1 MSERSRLNAEERTIG
16 PLPNMGRGERLEN
29 LKSRVRYERVVVN
42 KDGLAWKYP
51 VGTKKHGRWETVRDN
66 KIHWGG
72 VETTRSKNLDVNI
85 GALETSLV
93 KDTREIEAV
102 DDGSRD
108 FRYFGSGAD
117 RERDIALPDDTVLG
131 TGCHD
136 GVVGKGEWA
145 AHRTS
150 ILLPKTRD
158 DRDRTI
164 RRVNM

>member
-1 MSERSRLNAEERTIG
+1 MNGLWSIRMGWHGSIQSEPR
-16 PLPNMGRGERLEN
+16 
-29 LKSRVRYERVVVN
+29 
-42 KDGLAWKYP
+42 
-51 VGTKKHGRWETVRDN
+51 KHGRWETVRDN
-66 KIHWGG
+66 KIHSGG
-72 VETTRSKNLDVNI
+72 VETTRSRNLDVNI

-93 KDTREIEAV
+93 KDTRDIEV
-102 DDGSRD
+102 VYDGSID

-117 RERDIALPDDTVLG
+117 RERDIALPYDTVLE